1 MAEEM
6 KRRGEQVLILG
17 DVSLEEGLS
26 SADIVVL
33 GLPMSQDGETVATD
47 IPGQKIYVEALASKM
62 CVRHTLMA
70 GKISGE
76 HRLAF
81 ERRGISCID
90 YLRREELAVS
100 NAIPTAEGA
109 VQIIMQE
116 LPVTVFSSN
125 ILIAGYGRIGKYLA
139 KILQGL
145 GARVTVSARRAEHFA
160 WIQANGFTPVHTSS
174 IPDTAGMYDVI
185 INTIPHP
192 VIDSAVLSKV
202 KPDVFVL
209 DLASAP
215 GGVDFEYAH
224 NHSVKVVSALS
235 LPGKVAP
242 VSAGK
247 IVCDSVLYAADEL
260 GFCPEGDR
268 KD

>member
-6 KRRGEQVLILG
+6 KKRGEEVIVFG
-17 DVSLEEGLS
+17 DVSLETGLS

-33 GLPMSQDGETVATD
+33 GLPMSTDGETVSLD
-47 IPGQKIYVEALASKM
+47 IPDHKIYLEALASKM

-70 GKISGE
+70 GKISSE
-76 HRLAF
+76 HRLLF

-90 YLRREELAVS
+90 YLKREELAVS

-109 VQIIMQE
+109 VQIMMETMPTTIFDS
-116 LPVTVFSSN
+116 TV
-125 ILIAGYGRIGKYLA
+125 LIAGYGRIGKYLA
-139 KILQGL
+139 KILHGL

-160 WIQANGFTPVHTSS
+160 WISANGHTPVHTSS

-224 NHSVKVVSALS
+224 NHSIKAVSALS